1 MSKKTAF
8 SMIMIDERYPQKL
21 QHVYIDQ
28 FLKKNGY
35 LRSFYGAE
43 TELTKNNHHI
53 LIHHLKN
60 KIPGETIVFF
70 SIEQFRDSEN
80 KINFNLM
87 RQILKSGYDLL
98 IALQEICLLSK
109 EDSKFTSILMNDYS
123 IRSRSLVKSYKENL
137 K

>member
-1 MSKKTAF
+1 
-8 SMIMIDERYPQKL
+8 MIMIDERYPQKL

-28 FLKKNGY
+28 FLNKKGY
-35 LRSFYGAE
+35 LKSFYGAE

-53 LIHHLKN
+53 LLHHLKN
-60 KIPGETIVFF
+60 KIAGEAIVFF

-80 KINFNLM
+80 KIDFNLM
-87 RQILKSGYDLL
+87 RLILKSGYDLL

-109 EDSKFTSILMNDYS
+109 ENFNFTTILMNDYS
-123 IRSRSLVKSYKENL
+123 IRSRSLVKSFKENL